1 LKNNNDK
8 FTDTVLDMFKD
19 DGIISEKDKFE
30 KIQKLAFENKKLP
43 NIYEFANNRN
53 LKDAGSSNTVEKI
66 FNILSKYL
74 PKLDSSQLQS
84 IGMEI
89 LDSIKNTDSEK
100 IENNESNVSNVK
112 NSNMINIIN
121 GDKKVASKKEDQKT
135 KNTDK

>member
-1 LKNNNDK
+1 
-8 FTDTVLDMFKD
+8 MFKD

-30 KIQKLAFENKKLP
+30 KFQKLAFENKKLP

-53 LKDAGSSNTVEKI
+53 LKDSESSNTVEKI

-100 IENNESNVSNVK
+100 IENNESNESNVK

-121 GDKKVASKKEDQKT
+121 GDKKVVSKKEDQKT
-135 KNTDK
+135 KNTDKQFKLKKLTV

>member
-1 LKNNNDK
+1 MKDSNDE
-8 FTDTVLDMFKD
+8 FTDTILDMFKD

-30 KIQKLAFENKKLP
+30 KIQKLAFENKKFP

-100 IENNESNVSNVK
+100 IENNESNESNVK

-121 GDKKVASKKEDQKT
+121 GDKKVVSKKEDQKT